1 MRFIPSSFA
10 IAALS
15 FTVAVSAQPPTRP
28 PAVSPVPVEVA
39 LHDVA
44 QAYAQTLAEAVTVK
58 YRAVGSPERSDEFV
72 IRMQEPSAA
81 GAGPRQVYLEL
92 GPIRACAAAGSLTV
106 TSSSAPGKYY
116 LKEYS
121 GPFTP
126 AALASAL
133 PPLPVPQLAL
143 AGGPAFRDPTPYTP
157 GVTWTEA
164 AIDESARPPTV
175 TLTGSCPKGRVVVVA
190 NAQTGRLQKLTANL
204 LEGEAV
210 LELTC
215 RAIDPGD
222 PTGWAIPVAGK
233 EQVAALADLR
243 TSASK
248 LNGQVL
254 VGQTVPDMTFTRT
267 DLTPWSL
274 QAALT
279 AAAEGREPG
288 AAGPPIALLLFR
300 YTGTPERV
308 AEAVRDA
315 KTGLGAIRIVSH
327 GRALPGEDP
336 QKVDPI
342 AMTSASAVI
351 IELGEFSKERL
362 EEARRGWGMI
372 ARARARNSAMDI
384 PGDELMWGP
393 AAGPSIDRLAPGAT
407 AAIAVIGPDRI
418 LRAVIR
424 LDGRYTD
431 VAGIGAEVRAALKSA
446 PQTKEPAEGAGPK

>member
-1 MRFIPSSFA
+1 MRFMPLSSA
-10 IAALS
+10 IVALGL
-15 FTVAVSAQPPTRP
+15 TVAAVAQTPARP
-28 PAVSPVPVEVA
+28 PAITPVPVEVA
-39 LHDVA
+39 LHDLTA
-44 QAYAQTLAEAVTVK
+44 AYTQTLAEAVTVK

-72 IRMQEPSAA
+72 IRMEAPSAP
-81 GAGPRQVYLEL
+81 GTGPRRALLEL
-92 GPIRACAAAGSLTV
+92 GPIKASASAGSLTV
-106 TSSSAPGKYY
+106 ISSSAPGKYY
-116 LKEYS
+116 LKDYS

-133 PPLPVPQLAL
+133 PPVPVPQLAL
-143 AGGPAFRDPTPYTP
+143 ADGPAFRDPTPYTP
-157 GVTWTEA
+157 GVTWTDA
-164 AIDESARPPTV
+164 AIDETARPPTV
-175 TLTGSCPKGRVVVVA
+175 TLTGSCPKGKVVVVA
-190 NAQTGRLQKLTANL
+190 NAQSGRLQKLTANL

-215 RAIDPGD
+215 RAIEPGD
-222 PTGWAIPVAGK
+222 PAAWEIPVTGK

-243 TSASK
+243 TPATK
-248 LNGQVL
+248 LNSQVL
-254 VGQTVPDMTFTRT
+254 VGQIVPDMTFSRP

-274 QAALT
+274 QAALA

-300 YTGTPERV
+300 YTGTPERA

-336 QKVDPI
+336 QKIDPI

-407 AAIAVIGPDRI
+407 AVIAVIGPDRV
-418 LRAVIR
+418 LRSVIR

-431 VAGIGAEVRAALKSA
+431 VAGIGAEVRSALKSA
-446 PQTKEPAEGAGPK
+446 PQTKEPAEEAGPK